1 MGGAAM
7 ILAFFLR
14 LSHFTI
20 SQSLAHASMSGMNDA
35 YSILEISPSATRSE
49 IRRAYHRLALLTHP
63 DKLPPSASAAARASS
78 EERFKLVASAY
89 EVLIDPEKRA
99 KYARFILRFISVTF
113 CAGTMPAAFLRLSAG
128 ALQVSVRAETHS
140 ARFSATGT
148 MMLLLLLQVMV

>member
-1 MGGAAM
+1 
-7 ILAFFLR
+7 
-14 LSHFTI
+14 
-20 SQSLAHASMSGMNDA
+20 MSALNDA
-35 YSILEISPSATRSE
+35 YSILEISPSATRAE

-99 KYARFILRFISVTF
+99 KYARIIPRFISVTF

-128 ALQVSVRAETHS
+128 WVLLVSVRAETHS

-148 MMLLLLLQVMV
+148 MMLLPPQVKV